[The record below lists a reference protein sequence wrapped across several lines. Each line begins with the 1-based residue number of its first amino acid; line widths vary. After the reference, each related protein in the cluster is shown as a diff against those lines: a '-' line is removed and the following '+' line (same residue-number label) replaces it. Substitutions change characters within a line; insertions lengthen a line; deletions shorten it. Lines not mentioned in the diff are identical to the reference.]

1 MVPRVGEGRMELTIR
16 RGRAGDEDAILGL
29 LYELA
34 QYEKLTDKF
43 RLTREIVTSDFLGP
57 APSCCSALAFL
68 GEEAVGVITWFP
80 TYASFSAVRTDPSR
94 GSLSAAVA
102 ARQRPWQKDASRGSR
117 SMRSRRELPASAGS
131 CSTGTSLP
139 SHFTTACAPSRCE
152 GWLSYRLTG
161 DALEDLADQ
170 A

>member
-1 MVPRVGEGRMELTIR
+1 MVPRVGEGRMELTVR

-43 RLTREIVTSDFLGP
+43 RLTREIVTRDFLGP
-57 APSCCSALAFL
+57 APACCSALAHL
-68 GEEAVGVITWFP
+68 GEEAVGGITWFP
-80 TYASFSAVRTDPSR
+80 TYASFSAMRTIHLEDLYLQPSR
-94 GSLSAAVA
+94 RGKGLGKKMFAWLAKHALATGAAGISWFVLDWNTPSIDFYDSLRAE
-102 ARQRPWQKDASRGSR
+102 P
-117 SMRSRRELPASAGS
+117 L
-131 CSTGTSLP
+131 
-139 SHFTTACAPSRCE
+139 E
-152 GWLSYRLTG
+152 GWLSYRLAG

>member
-1 MVPRVGEGRMELTIR
+1 MELTIR

-57 APSCCSALAFL
+57 SPSCCSALAFL

-80 TYASFSAVRTDPSR
+80 TYASFSAVRQIHLEDLYLQPQRRGKGHGKKMFAWLAKHALASGAAGISWFVLDWNKPSIAFYD
-94 GSLSAAVA
+94 SLRA
-102 ARQRPWQKDASRGSR
+102 
-117 SMRSRRELPASAGS
+117 EPA
-131 CSTGTSLP
+131 T
-139 SHFTTACAPSRCE
+139 